1 MSSSAPRHS
10 FCPSFLDDV
19 VRAMSAN
26 DFILLPVKAPLVG
39 AVVALVCCTVL
50 LGAPDL
56 SCIPARLVPRGFA
69 YTLLAVLIVS
79 DSLSL
84 VL

>member
-26 DFILLPVKAPLVG
+26 DFILLSVKAPLVG
-39 AVVALVCCTVL
+39 AVIALVCCAGL

-56 SCIPARLVPRGFA
+56 SGIPARLVPCGFA
-69 YTLLAVLIVS
+69 YTLLAVL
-79 DSLSL
+79 L
-84 VL
+84 VCGVASVVL